1 MEILIVVTLIAIV
14 ASLGHALFSMASG
27 QKKGSKA
34 MVKALT
40 IRIALS
46 VALFA
51 MLMIGWYTGHLQ
63 PHGLQ

>member
-1 MEILIVVTLIAIV
+1 MEILIVVTLFAII
-14 ASLGHALFSMASG
+14 ASLGHALVSMSSG
-27 QKKGSKA
+27 PTDSKA
-34 MVKALT
+34 MVRALT
-40 IRIALS
+40 IRITLS